1 MSRWIS
7 ADPALAEGK
16 YFPKPNDY
24 DTEHDF
30 YWYYKQENMRKLKG
44 HGGVFRP
51 VNLDIFRYCGNNP
64 IIIIDPDGKLDNKVY
79 MTDPE
84 GNNKTIAPMSV
95 KGGPKIDVAK
105 IAKAQQEQ
113 KQKTIDSQ
121 KRSQQQN
128 IPILVGAGSV
138 MVVGAALV
146 PVVIIGTVEGLPVVA
161 NYAAINA
168 YTVNSAAVGAIQGF
182 APPSPMVFENLAM
195 FWGWLGGS
203 ALNEWLNK

>member
-1 MSRWIS
+1 
-7 ADPALAEGK
+7 
-16 YFPKPNDY
+16 
-24 DTEHDF
+24 
-30 YWYYKQENMRKLKG
+30 MRKLKG

-168 YTVNSAAVGAIQGF
+168 YTLNSVAVGAIQGF
-182 APPSPMVFENLAM
+182 APPSPMIFENLNMVAGFIASYFTM
-195 FWGWLGGS
+195 KMVDS
-203 ALNEWLNK
+203 VK